1 MLQGKQ
7 DVIKHSAAIHIQNNI
22 TLLQR
27 RAWNVLLANAYDE
40 LPVQERHRMRI
51 QELMRTLE
59 FDSKNEEYLKEAL
72 EALVSC
78 KVRWNLL
85 DKDGE
90 HEWGV
95 TTLLAEAKIKNGI
108 CAYAYGP
115 TLRERLHN
123 PHMYAR
129 ISLSMQNKFDSKH
142 AQALWEVCTDYL
154 DEVRNQGETPFI
166 GLGDFKGL
174 LGIGSDGYGGEF
186 KIINRDVIKPS
197 IKEINTVTDFDVKV
211 EYQREKRKVSAVKLR
226 VRRVAHFLGKI
237 PRQSD
242 LFPDVKDTPVAVRE
256 LKNAGLAA
264 DEAWKMWQ
272 EGFKYV
278 DEDKRPTNI
287 GENREAAFD
296 KYVLEKIHLLR
307 RRQTEQKVK
316 NITGF
321 LREAIKKN
329 YANPEF
335 AMEEKK
341 RRVQGEPRTDHIS
354 ARARQIL
361 EDQKNELITVRDA
374 EVHQLCEK
382 ILTETPS
389 ALQEATSHIFR
400 ENPLLE
406 KAREPGKMLL
416 ESYQERLM
424 LRAMVD
430 QYLTEQY
437 PERFRTIHERYE
449 SRLAALELETVTMVG
464 ASA

>member
-1 MLQGKQ
+1 MLQGKRE
-7 DVIKHSAAIHIQNNI
+7 VIKHSAAIHIQNNI

-40 LPVQERHRMRI
+40 LPVQEHHRIRI
-51 QELMRTLE
+51 HDLVRALE

-78 KVRWNLL
+78 KVKWNIL

-95 TTLLAEAKIKNGI
+95 TTLLAEAKIKGGM
-108 CAYAYGP
+108 CTYAYGP

-123 PHMYAR
+123 PRMYAR

-166 GLGDFKGL
+166 GLREFKGL
-174 LGIGSDGYGGEF
+174 MGIGNEGYGGEF

-197 IKEINTVTDFDVKV
+197 IKEINTVTDFDVKA
-211 EYQREKRKVSAVKLR
+211 EYKREKRKVAAVKFR
-226 VRRVAHFLGKI
+226 VRRVEQFPGQR
-237 PRQSD
+237 PRQGE
-242 LFPDVKDTPVAVRE
+242 LFLDDKDTPLIVRE

-264 DEAWKMWQ
+264 EEAWRIWQ

-278 DEDKRPTNI
+278 EENKRPTNI
-287 GENREAAFD
+287 GDNPEAAFD
-296 KYVLEKIHLLR
+296 QYVLEKVHLLR
-307 RRQTEQKVK
+307 RWQAEQKVR

-321 LREAIKKN
+321 LREALRKN

-335 AMEEKK
+335 AAEEKK
-341 RRVQGEPRTDHIS
+341 KKAGEQRKAKQAIGGERERIE
-354 ARARQIL
+354 A
-361 EDQKNELITVRDA
+361 QKAELKKAHDVDM
-374 EVHQLCEK
+374 HQLCEK
-382 ILTETPS
+382 IVQETP
-389 ALQEATSHIFR
+389 ALLEEAAEQVFR
-400 ENPLLE
+400 ENPLIRKACPLE
-406 KAREPGKMLL
+406 KTLL
-416 ESYQERLM
+416 ESYQEKPM
-424 LRAMVD
+424 LWIMVD
-430 QYLTEQY
+430 QYLKKRY
-437 PERFRTIHERYE
+437 PERFTTVRERYDAQ
-449 SRLAALELETVTMVG
+449 LAAIEEKMVVRKH